1 MIGNNNLDN
10 TINLEVA
17 MVSMAGALDSL
28 VSISQFNKGYTS
40 RIFDK
45 LKEKK
50 QMVVLKNNEPAAIL
64 LSPEEYARL
73 AEAEED
79 YLLLCEALRRMEQ
92 SKYEPM
98 LSMEEVM
105 KELGVTQ
112 EELDALPDSEME

>member
-1 MIGNNNLDN
+1 
-10 TINLEVA
+10 

-28 VSISQFNKGYTS
+28 VSISQFNKGYAS

-79 YLLLCEALRRMEQ
+79 YLLLREAVRRMEQ
-92 SKYEPM
+92 SKNEPVF
-98 LSMEEVM
+98 SMEEVM
-105 KELGVTQ
+105 KELGITQ
-112 EELDALPDSEME
+112 EELDALPDPEIE

>member
-1 MIGNNNLDN
+1 
-10 TINLEVA
+10 
-17 MVSMAGALDSL
+17 MVSMVDALDSL
-28 VSISQFNKGYTS
+28 VSISQFNKGYAS

-79 YLLLCEALRRMEQ
+79 YLLLCEAVRCMEQ
-92 SKYEPM
+92 SKNEPVF
-98 LSMEEVM
+98 SMEEVM
-105 KELGVTQ
+105 KELGITQ
-112 EELDALPDSEME
+112 EELDALLDPEIE

>member
-1 MIGNNNLDN
+1 
-10 TINLEVA
+10 

-79 YLLLCEALRRMEQ
+79 YLLLCEAVRRMEQ
-92 SKYEPM
+92 SKYGPM
-98 LSMEEVM
+98 FSMEEVM

>member
-28 VSISQFNKGYTS
+28 VSISQFNKGYAS

-64 LSPEEYARL
+64 LSPEEYSRL
-73 AEAEED
+73 TEIEED
-79 YLLLCEALRRMEQ
+79 YLLLCESVRRMEH
-92 SKYEPM
+92 SKNEPVF
-98 LSMEEVM
+98 SMEEVI
-105 KELGVTQ
+105 KELGITQ
-112 EELDALPDSEME
+112 EELNTLPDPEIE

>member
-1 MIGNNNLDN
+1 
-10 TINLEVA
+10 

-28 VSISQFNKGYTS
+28 VSISQFNKGYAL

-73 AEAEED
+73 TEIEED
-79 YLLLCEALRRMEQ
+79 YLLLCESVRRMEH
-92 SKYEPM
+92 SKNEPVF
-98 LSMEEVM
+98 SMEEVI
-105 KELGVTQ
+105 KELGITQ
-112 EELDALPDSEME
+112 EELNTLPDPEIE

>member
-1 MIGNNNLDN
+1 MS
-10 TINLEVA
+10 VRF
-17 MVSMAGALDSL
+17 DSL
-28 VSISQFNKGYTS
+28 VSISQFNKGYAS